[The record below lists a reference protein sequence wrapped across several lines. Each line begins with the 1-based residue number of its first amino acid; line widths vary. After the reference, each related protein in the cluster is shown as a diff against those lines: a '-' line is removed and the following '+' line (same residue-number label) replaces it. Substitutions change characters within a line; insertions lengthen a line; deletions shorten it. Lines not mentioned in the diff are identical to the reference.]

1 MSTYIAYSG
10 AEDYPFEVRFEA
22 DSMKKARALAH
33 LYGWVLYGV
42 IEDCPADTKAMYERW
57 LNDETL
63 H

>member
-1 MSTYIAYSG
+1 
-10 AEDYPFEVRFEA
+10 
-22 DSMKKARALAH
+22 MKKARALAH

-42 IEDCPADTKAMYERW
+42 IEDTLDTKAMYERW